1 MGILYKDEKDVIISV
16 EIKQIDGKIEL
27 DFTSDCGKFGT
38 DENLAGYKLTPKR
51 LLKILISRDDYSDDE
66 LL

>member
-1 MGILYKDEKDVIISV
+1 MSILYKDEKDVKISV
-16 EIKQIDGKIEL
+16 EIKQNDGIIEF

-38 DENLAGYKLTPKR
+38 DENLAGYKFTVER
-51 LLKILISRDDYSDDE
+51 LLKIFASIDVSDDE